1 MKSKKGQLLWRKIV
15 PLEIAAGVLLLSGVF
30 LLSSSLDITRTEKRL
45 YHTVEYIKEQCNN
58 SELRDLASEAKSL
71 LRVTQSAEQVQWRL
85 QGGRD
90 DMTSRE
96 HAEKTLEDYAKASYL
111 DGLFL
116 LDADGNVLAQY
127 DKAGL
132 TAGELLAQTDT
143 DALMDV
149 VDFREK
155 SYGARIP
162 FEDGSHVDLAAVGRR
177 DAKGVIVGYFYTP
190 AEYTRIFNSS
200 LNSLVSGYEPEQ
212 DGTIVISSGSKI
224 VASNNKSLV
233 GADTGDFLLL
243 KRIMERGTG
252 GKLVHADGSSS
263 KIRHEF
269 GLMDR
274 STAGAAGAT
283 LSVR

>member
-30 LLSSSLDITRTEKRL
+30 LFSSSLDITRTEKRL

-58 SELRDLASEAKSL
+58 SGARPRRRAKSL

-85 QGGRD
+85 QGDRG
-90 DMTSRE
+90 DMTSGE

-224 VASNNKSLV
+224 VASNDESLV
-233 GADTGDFLLL
+233 GADTGISCF
-243 KRIMERGTG
+243 
-252 GKLVHADGSSS
+252 
-263 KIRHEF
+263 
-269 GLMDR
+269 
-274 STAGAAGAT
+274 
-283 LSVR
+283 

>member
-30 LLSSSLDITRTEKRL
+30 LFSSSLDITRTEKRL

-71 LRVTQSAEQVQWRL
+71 LRVTQSVEQVQWRL

-96 HAEKTLEDYAKASYL
+96 HAEKTLEDYAEASYL

-132 TAGELLAQTDT
+132 TASELLAQTDT

-149 VDFREK
+149 VDFRELRRTH
-155 SYGARIP
+155 SLRGRLARGP
-162 FEDGSHVDLAAVGRR
+162 RGGRPPGCEGCYR
-177 DAKGVIVGYFYTP
+177 G
-190 AEYTRIFNSS
+190 IF
-200 LNSLVSGYEPEQ
+200 LHP
-212 DGTIVISSGSKI
+212 
-224 VASNNKSLV
+224 
-233 GADTGDFLLL
+233 
-243 KRIMERGTG
+243 G
-252 GKLVHADGSSS
+252 GVHAD
-263 KIRHEF
+263 
-269 GLMDR
+269 L
-274 STAGAAGAT
+274 
-283 LSVR
+283 